1 MIGCWRKMN
10 GFGEILLI
18 LCRNGVKPHTKIECL
33 HSTSYLHVK
42 SNSDYDRPEKDT
54 PENTTYNY
62 HVSAIRVRS
71 EHCVGFLKGRWSS
84 LKDLRLTIDGEQGL
98 KYATYWIMACIN
110 LHTFAMNHEDGRNMS
125 KDKFYR
131 DGVKYQRKQRRE
143 EQNWRRERRQTAAR
157 EEEQRE
163 QNDDIDLLDGW
174 IKREELKEELFKYM
188 NVTNMDLDG

>member
-1 MIGCWRKMN
+1 MSGS
-10 GFGEILLI
+10 GEILLI
-18 LCRNGVKPHTKIECL
+18 HFRNGARPHTKIECCIL
-33 HSTSYLHVK
+33 YIILRLGLTQIFH
-42 SNSDYDRPEKDT
+42 RPEKDT

-110 LHTFAMNHEDGRNMS
+110 LHMFAMNHENGQNMS
-125 KDKFYR
+125 KDKFYQ
-131 DGVKYQRKQRRE
+131 DGVKYQRKQKKE
-143 EQNWRRERRQTAAR
+143 EKKWRREKRRRAAR
-157 EEEQRE
+157 EEEERE
-163 QNDDIDLLDGW
+163 QNDDINLLDGR

-188 NVTNMDLDG
+188 NINHMDIDD